1 MTAKDVDLL
10 ELEARKGGD
19 MAKIEFANGL
29 IEHPVG
35 SAECS
40 RGLTILR
47 DTAEGSCGAAA
58 QWLLGIFYLQTTS
71 VQGAHAEAARWLSR
85 AAESGVA
92 PAIDR
97 LANLHLRGLGVAES
111 RSSALRLLQILA
123 DLGFQQA
130 TWDIGYL
137 LSQDSTSD
145 TAIEA
150 ATAFSRA
157 CALGFPP
164 AYYSLG
170 LRFATGEGV
179 QRDPDFARALLMRAN
194 DAGFPDALAA
204 ADEFA
209 PELECGIEF
218 KQWYEQLKANLAS
231 AQPLLQQ
238 LMQDGL
244 TLDFSLKP
252 MVLRVEAHF
261 AGMNHPQLLLDTESR
276 LVVKPGTGHSAHSLE
291 ERWKKISD
299 APKVEVGEN
308 FSSREECAHLIYNA
322 AQGLMDSK
330 QYTADSVNG
339 LTESTQFT
347 GRGRP
352 MGALTSDCVVRTI
365 EQRIALHAK
374 TTVDKIELC
383 SIIAYGPGEEYHPHV
398 DFFNAD
404 QLERNRRD
412 LKDISGQ
419 RVATFLICLQAP
431 ELGGETMYNSTGL
444 QVRYKTGMAAL
455 HHNVTP
461 DGMPDKHSLHQGQP
475 VKKGQKWLMRTT
487 LREHSLYRI

>member
-1 MTAKDVDLL
+1 MTEKDVDLL

-40 RGLTILR
+40 RGLAILR
-47 DTAEGSCGAAA
+47 ETADGSCGPAA

-71 VQGAHAEAARWLSR
+71 LQGAHAEAARWLTR
-85 AAESGVA
+85 AADSGVA

-97 LANLHLRGLGVAES
+97 LANLHLRGLGVAQS
-111 RSSALRLLQILA
+111 CSSAVRLLRSLA

-130 TWDIGYL
+130 AWDMGYL
-137 LSQDSTSD
+137 LSQDTTID
-145 TAIEA
+145 TTIEA

-179 QRDPDFARALLMRAN
+179 ERDPDFARALLMRAN

-204 ADEFA
+204 ADEYA
-209 PELECGIEF
+209 PEHECGIEF
-218 KQWYEQLKANLAS
+218 KQWYERLKANLAS

-261 AGMNHPQLLLDTESR
+261 AGMNHPQLILDVESR
-276 LVVKPGTGHSAHSLE
+276 LLVKPGIGHSEHSLNAHWQRVSE
-291 ERWKKISD
+291 SPR
-299 APKVEVGEN
+299 VEVGEN

-322 AQGLMDSK
+322 AQALMDSN
-330 QYTADSVNG
+330 Q
-339 LTESTQFT
+339 
-347 GRGRP
+347 
-352 MGALTSDCVVRTI
+352 
-365 EQRIALHAK
+365 
-374 TTVDKIELC
+374 
-383 SIIAYGPGEEYHPHV
+383 
-398 DFFNAD
+398 
-404 QLERNRRD
+404 
-412 LKDISGQ
+412 
-419 RVATFLICLQAP
+419 
-431 ELGGETMYNSTGL
+431 
-444 QVRYKTGMAAL
+444 
-455 HHNVTP
+455 
-461 DGMPDKHSLHQGQP
+461 
-475 VKKGQKWLMRTT
+475 
-487 LREHSLYRI
+487 